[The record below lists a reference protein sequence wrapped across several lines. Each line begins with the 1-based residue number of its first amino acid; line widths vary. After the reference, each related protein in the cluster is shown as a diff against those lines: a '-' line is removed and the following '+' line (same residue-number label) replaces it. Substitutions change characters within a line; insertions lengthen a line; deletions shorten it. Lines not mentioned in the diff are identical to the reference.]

1 MNLRIL
7 STVTTGLS
15 VALLALL
22 LLRGCDKP
30 ETAPQDEKEWRTMVD
45 SLNREISDRDRVI
58 REVREKRALDSI
70 ENNRVTSGLVMRN
83 KALFKKLKEAETKVL
98 ESAEFDRYVELVDST
113 IAVKDSLYN
122 HEVER
127 RLSEE
132 SSFRYEIDE
141 LGKKN
146 VQQVQLSEEYEARV
160 EQLVK
165 QNVRLEKRLE
175 RKKKGTRIWAGIA
188 LGLGAAVG
196 VLSLT
201 E

>member
-30 ETAPQDEKEWRTMVD
+30 VTAPDNTNYRVED
-45 SLNREISDRDRVI
+45 SLKREISNRDRVI
-58 REVREKRALDSI
+58 LNVRQKRAVDSL
-70 ENNRVTSGLVMRN
+70 ENLRVLNGLQMRN
-83 KALFKKLKEAETKVL
+83 KAMSEKLKVVEAKVP

-113 IAVKDSLYN
+113 FAVKDSLYAQAVN
-122 HEVER
+122 HSVALDSLYRIEVAA
-127 RLSEE
+127 LAA
-132 SSFRYEIDE
+132 
-141 LGKKN
+141 KN
-146 VQQVQLSEEYEARV
+146 VLQQEVSEEYRNRV
-160 EQLVK
+160 EQLAN

-175 RKKKGTRIWAGIA
+175 RKKRGNRIWAGIA

-196 VLSLT
+196 VLSLSQ
-201 E
+201 